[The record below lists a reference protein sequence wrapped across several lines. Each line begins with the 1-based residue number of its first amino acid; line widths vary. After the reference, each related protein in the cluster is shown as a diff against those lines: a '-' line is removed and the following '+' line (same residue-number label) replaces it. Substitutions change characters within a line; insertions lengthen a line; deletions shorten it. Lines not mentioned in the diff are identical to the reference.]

1 MEQIVLHNDM
11 ITNIKNI
18 EFFGNPTLISS
29 DPVLTLSKREMRA
42 ALSSHNQLSEWFAGR
57 DTLDPCK

>member
-11 ITNIKNI
+11 ITNISKNI

-29 DPVLTLSKREMRA
+29 QTP
-42 ALSSHNQLSEWFAGR
+42 F
-57 DTLDPCK
+57 